1 MEATHFLTFEQATHR
16 VSLFDNPS
24 KTLHYEIFMK
34 LLPGDNY
41 SGYVKFTFQVKADK
55 ASEELFFDA
64 AVKQITKVVYNG
76 TALEGTEKIQPLLKN
91 HFIYLPA
98 GALKAGE
105 NQVEIHFQNAYSHDG
120 YGLHSYIDT
129 DKKQYCYSHMEP
141 YHCNNMIPCLDQPDL
156 RARYKVYIAT
166 PKHWEAISNGRVD
179 QAEQEKLD
187 LSRFLTPEEQNEL
200 KVTPFEET
208 PCFSTYILGIM
219 GGEYHKIVNK
229 EPTHRNLPMALYC
242 RQSLAE
248 HVDRQAAE
256 IFEIIDEGNK
266 FYENYFK
273 FPMPFSKYDQIF
285 CPEYN
290 IGAMENPGIIT
301 LNDRYVFRDYAT
313 LEQRTQRANTLTH
326 ELSHMWFGDLVTM
339 KWWNDTW
346 LKESFADFLSYFCL
360 SQHKQLKH
368 LQTANPWLLFLRRK
382 AWGYDQDQKIT
393 THPIAAD
400 VPNTRVADIIFD
412 GITYSKG
419 AAILKQLVALV
430 GPENFGKGVQEYFE
444 KYQWSNTELVDFIN
458 CLDKHYKP
466 LFPNAPKDLSEW
478 KHLFIETPG
487 YNEVSLEWSRD
498 KSEITIKQDFT
509 HPKFTTLR
517 YHKIRIGFF
526 GKDGKVLE
534 LLDHVIP
541 NKAEST
547 LEIPTKLKDQE
558 ISAILLNY
566 SDEGFL
572 KVRLDSI
579 SLSFFQSNLE
589 RIEDSLARAII
600 WRALWDMVRD
610 GLFSSLDFVNL
621 VCDNMRAETDEINL
635 QTILSCCDGAVDT
648 YTPKKLRQLPKFKLF
663 DSIYNSL
670 LESLKSEEKKNRSMI
685 LLNRLFNNVTDYS
698 HFKILFDWLNGENKE
713 MKAISVGKDHKWNIM
728 EALFRRTEVPTETKL
743 EHLKKLQEQEKDDL
757 AVYNERKLRA
767 ILANEEER
775 KQLWEKFLAPG
786 QESVDSITY
795 AMQGFNGTAATTKRE
810 YADAYYAVLPE
821 IFDKEG
827 RKYSNQFYHNLAPR
841 SDDLEYLISKL
852 SEVEKKSTNERLL
865 RLAGETKHTLQQALK
880 AYDRCLKN

>member
-1 MEATHFLTFEQATHR
+1 MEATHFLTLEQATQR
-16 VSLFDNPS
+16 ASLFDNPS

-34 LLPGDNY
+34 LVPGDNY
-41 SGYVKFTFQVKADK
+41 SGYVKFTFQIKADK

-64 AVKQITKVVYNG
+64 AVREITKVVYNG
-76 TALEGTEKIQPLLKN
+76 KVLEGTEQIKPLLKN
-91 HFIYLPA
+91 HFLYLPS

-105 NQVEIHFQNAYSHDG
+105 NQVEIHFNTAYAHDG

-129 DKKQYCYSHMEP
+129 DKRQYTYSHHEP
-141 YHCNNMIPCLDQPDL
+141 YHCNSMIPCLDQPDL

-166 PKHWEAISNGRVD
+166 PKHWEAISSAKVD
-179 QAEQEKLD
+179 TTEAGSLD
-187 LSRFLTPEEQNEL
+187 VSRFLSAEEANEL

-219 GGEYHKIVNK
+219 AGEYHKVVNQ
-229 EPTHRNLPMALYC
+229 EPTHGNIPMALYC
-242 RQSLAE
+242 RKSLAE

-256 IFEIIDEGNK
+256 IFEIIDEGVK
-266 FYENYFK
+266 FYEDYFK
-273 FPMPFSKYDQIF
+273 FKMPFSKYDQIF

-301 LNDRYVFRDYAT
+301 LNDRMVFRDNAT
-313 LEQRTQRANTLTH
+313 IEQRSSRANTLTH

-360 SQHKQLKH
+360 SRTKRKH
-368 LQTANPWLLFLRRK
+368 LEISNPWLLFLKRK

-419 AAILKQLVALV
+419 AAMLKQLVALV

-466 LFPNAPKDLSEW
+466 IFPNAPKDLSEW
-478 KHLFIETPG
+478 KSLFIETPG
-487 YNEVSLEWSRD
+487 YNEISIDWTPGS
-498 KSEITIKQDFT
+498 SELTIKQGFT

-517 YHKIRIGFF
+517 YHKVNIGFF

-541 NKAEST
+541 NKAESS
-547 LEIPTKLKDQE
+547 LQLPSKLADQE
-558 ISAILLNY
+558 IAAILVNY

-572 KVRLDSI
+572 KIRLDAT
-579 SLSFFQSNLE
+579 SLAFFQSNLNKV
-589 RIEDSLARAII
+589 EDALARAII

-621 VCDNMRAETDEINL
+621 VCENIRIEPDESNL
-635 QTILSCCDGAVDT
+635 QTILANTDGAIET
-648 YTPKKLRQLPKFKLF
+648 YTPKKLRSLPKYKLF
-663 DSIYNSL
+663 DSIHGAL
-670 LESLKSEEKKNRSMI
+670 LESIQAGKSNRSLI
-685 LLNRLFNNVTDYS
+685 LLNKLFWNVTDYT
-698 HFKILFDWLNGENKE
+698 HFKVALDWFNGENAELK
-713 MKAISVGKDHKWNIM
+713 SLPVGKNHKWEIM
-728 EALFRRTEVPTETKL
+728 EHLFRRKEVSTETKL
-743 EHLKKLQEQEKDDL
+743 EYLKKILEQEKDDL
-757 AVYNERKLRA
+757 AAYNEKKLMA
-767 ILANEEER
+767 ILAGEEER
-775 KQLWEKFLAPG
+775 KKLWTKFMDPG
-786 QESVDSITY
+786 QESVDAVTY
-795 AMQGFNGTAATTKRE
+795 VMQGFNGAEATTKLE
-810 YADAYYAVLPE
+810 YADAYYAALPE
-821 IFDKEG
+821 IFDKQG
-827 RKYSNQFYHNLAPR
+827 RKYSNQFYHNLAPG
-841 SDDLEYLISKL
+841 SDNLEYLISKL
-852 SEVEKKSTNERLL
+852 SEVEKKTTNERLL
-865 RLAGETKHTLQQALK
+865 RLAGETKHTLGQALK